1 MKTASTNAS
10 SFPFQLNWS
19 SQDIAD
25 AVPLRLFELF
35 EFDAGT
41 DVVAPCANRP
51 QPPRPWHRGYL
62 RANDLPA
69 FVRIRS

>member
-1 MKTASTNAS
+1 MKSASTKSAS
-10 SFPFQLNWS
+10 AFPFQLHWS

-35 EFDAGT
+35 GFDAGA
-41 DVVAPCANRP
+41 DIAPCANRP
-51 QPPRPWHRGYL
+51 QPPRPWHHGYL

-69 FVRIRS
+69 FIRIRS